1 MKQIDLVELL
11 ADHADALNKAEDAA
25 AFDNEAWLAY
35 RLPGASPAIL
45 PLLQMA
51 QAVKKVLP
59 PLHAPL
65 RLHRSFQHNP
75 GQSVV
80 EERPYFRLLWWGTAV
95 LGSLLSITGL
105 LVYLSKRWKSDQLP
119 T

>member
-1 MKQIDLVELL
+1 MKQVDLVELL
-11 ADHADALNKAEDAA
+11 ADHADALNKTEDAA

-45 PLLQMA
+45 PLLQVA
-51 QAVKKVLP
+51 HAVKKVLP
-59 PLHAPL
+59 PVHAPL
-65 RLHRSFQHNP
+65 RLRLAFAPQL
-75 GQSVV
+75 GQPIV